1 MTSTRFNPEKD
12 FAPMPFDKK
21 LCNTAIERRL
31 GDISGL
37 PTELVEYVLKVYHKF
52 VPCYLN
58 MLRQRDHKSADW
70 TPESLSIDSEL
81 TEGMQHFF
89 SDYQH
94 ITKEF
99 YRLNQKMDRLRE
111 IDKFSQHNL
120 YQHKIEEIVQGYH
133 RQSKPWD
140 EYENTG

>member
-1 MTSTRFNPEKD
+1 MTALNNPDSALEN
-12 FAPMPFDKK
+12 
-21 LCNTAIERRL
+21 LCNSAIERRL

-58 MLRQRDHKSADW
+58 MLRQRDNKPAGW
-70 TPESLSIDSEL
+70 TPETLSIDPEL

-99 YRLNQKMDRLRE
+99 CRVNQNMDRLRE
-111 IDKFSQHNL
+111 IDNDSQHNL
-120 YQHKIEEIVQGYH
+120 YQHTIDEIVQGLP
-133 RQSKPWD
+133 SAVKPGD